1 VNDAPR
7 SVAILATLDTKGAEV
22 GFVRGIVESLGARA
36 VVVDTGILGEPTV
49 PAEVSRQEVAAA
61 AGTTLADL
69 LAAGDKGGAIAAMAR
84 GATEVARRLH
94 AEGRLHG
101 VLGLGG
107 AQGTGIGTAAMRALP
122 LGVPK
127 LMVST
132 VASGGATFGTF
143 VGTSDVA
150 MMHSVADV
158 AGLNAVSRTVLSQAA
173 GGIVGMVN
181 AVLPPTTSGRTT
193 IGLTMIGIT
202 TAGATEI
209 RRRLEEQGHEVITFH
224 GNGVGPKAME
234 DLVDAGVLHAVV
246 DLSPHDVTDLLFGGI
261 MPAHPGRFGAPVRRN
276 VPLVV
281 APGGTDILLRG
292 AYESVS
298 ADDRAR
304 KHVIHNAFHTHL
316 RATAAEMR
324 AVGRFVGERLAPAAA
339 TSAVYVPLRGYS
351 QLNNAAGPL
360 HDPEADRAFVAG
372 VREAASEL
380 RVMELDAHVNDLTF
394 AAAVAEGILAW
405 LPSVARA

>member
-1 VNDAPR
+1 MSGAPK

-22 GFVRGIVESLGARA
+22 AFVREIVESLGARA
-36 VVVDTGILGEPTV
+36 IVVDTGILGEAAV
-49 PAEVSRQEVAAA
+49 PAEVPRAEVAAA
-61 AGTTLADL
+61 AGTTLPDL
-69 LAAGDKGGAIAAMAR
+69 LAAGDKGAAIAAMTR
-84 GATEVARRLH
+84 GATAVVQRLL
-94 AEGRLHG
+94 AEGRLDG

-150 MMHSVADV
+150 MLHSVSDV
-158 AGLNAVSRTVLSQAA
+158 AGVNAVSRTVLSEAA

-181 AVLPPTTSGRTT
+181 SVLPPRTTGRST
-193 IGLTMIGIT
+193 IGLTMLGIT
-202 TAGATEI
+202 TVGATEI

-234 DLVDAGVLHAVV
+234 DLVAEGVLQAVV

-261 MPAHPGRFGAPVRRN
+261 MPAHADRFGAPVRAR
-276 VPLVV
+276 VPLLV
-281 APGGTDILLRG
+281 APGGVDILLRG
-292 AYESVS
+292 AYEGVSVE
-298 ADDRAR
+298 DRAR

-316 RATAAEMR
+316 RATTDEMR
-324 AVGRFVGERLAPAAA
+324 AVGRFVGERLALAVD

-351 QLNNAAGPL
+351 QLNNASGPIY
-360 HDPEADRAFVAG
+360 DPESDRAFVRG
-372 VREAASEL
+372 VREAAPALSIVEI
-380 RVMELDAHVNDLTF
+380 DAHMNDVEF
-394 AAAVAEGILAW
+394 SAAVADGAIAMLEAGAT
-405 LPSVARA
+405 A